1 MKKNKIFF
9 TAAVLIC
16 VSLFFAACK
25 KDNKTLPATETYKLV
40 GRIDPTRTTLTTAAL
55 TQAEFNVSY
64 NSANSF
70 GEAQSVVTG
79 SLSLT
84 GYTGITGK
92 DTLSFFAT
100 QATGPAISYLSVP
113 SAAVNT
119 TTATNYYSYF
129 DGAAATFSLNN
140 FPFRNEVTAALKD
153 GRGYFRLG
161 QSPKYV
167 FILLDNVTKL

>member
-1 MKKNKIFF
+1 MKKNKLFL
-9 TAAVLIC
+9 TAICLI
-16 VSLFFAACK
+16 SMSIFFAACK
-25 KDNKTLPATETYKLV
+25 KNNTTLPATETYKLV
-40 GRIDPTRTTLTTAAL
+40 GRIDPTRTTITTAAI
-55 TQAEFNVSY
+55 TNAEFTVSY

-70 GEAQSVVTG
+70 GDAQSILNGT
-79 SLSLT
+79 LALT

-113 SAAVNT
+113 AAAVNT
-119 TTATNYYSYF
+119 TTPTIYYSYF
-129 DGAAATFSLNN
+129 NGSAATFSLNN